1 MNKNDNVFDVLSFI
15 QRIERLIYN
24 YCILL
29 LLEGSPD
36 AEDQETLFNGISR
49 DSWKIIERTR
59 SWISSDLKNVK
70 YLLQKSCHQEAI
82 MINRHQ
88 YGSEVCQKTTFFAGS
103 PFFILIFY
111 LYLPGHLKLSWLM
124 MICVETF
131 NQLSC
136 NISSVHISPPYI
148 FHWWPGQLHSASIC
162 QKMKWMNTV
171 RVLLAVF
178 LLLCLA
184 TSSEGKNNKKQQPGK
199 CVKPCMPR
207 CKPACLRKNGGKRK

>member
-136 NISSVHISPPYI
+136 NISSVHISFVFISLVNKAAPLHEYLSKNEVEENCPNLAGCLSI
-148 FHWWPGQLHSASIC
+148 FLSGDQLWS
-162 QKMKWMNTV
+162 
-171 RVLLAVF
+171 
-178 LLLCLA
+178 
-184 TSSEGKNNKKQQPGK
+184 
-199 CVKPCMPR
+199 
-207 CKPACLRKNGGKRK
+207 